1 MINKFIFGF
10 GLKKCSFISTISKK
24 TIKQLT
30 MSNLSNKRINIY
42 FITIVITLGGLL
54 FGYDTGVIN
63 GTQFYFSKYFEL
75 TGALKGFIVS
85 SALLGAL
92 VGAAFSGVI
101 SKSIGRKNSL
111 IIAAI
116 LFSISAWG
124 SGLPSILP
132 ESISLMVFFRIL
144 GGIAIGMASMN
155 APMYIAEIAPAEK
168 RGTLVTYY
176 QLAVVIG
183 FFVVFLVTYFIG
195 NGMSDS
201 ENISTGWRYM
211 FWSELIPAML
221 FLGFL
226 FMVPKSPR
234 WLMLKG
240 REEEAMNILTRIHGE
255 DVASKEIIEIK
266 ENLQNEG
273 KNKKTSIFT
282 KSLLTIIIIGTILS
296 VLQQFTGINA
306 VLYYGADIFEQALG
320 FGKEDVLLQQILLAT
335 VNLVFTFVA
344 MFTVDKLGRKPL
356 LIIGGF
362 GMLLGFLMMGFTL
375 YFSDYS
381 QLNSAGLPALSSSEG
396 IISLIGI
403 LIFIGSFAM
412 SMGPIVWVLL
422 AEMFPNRIRSIAM
435 SIAVAGQWLA
445 NYFVSQTFPMIVES
459 DANKLQ
465 IDGGIWNNSLPY
477 FLFSGFIVIIIIF
490 VWKYIPE
497 TKGKTLE
504 EMETLFEKS

>member
-1 MINKFIFGF
+1 
-10 GLKKCSFISTISKK
+10 
-24 TIKQLT
+24 
-30 MSNLSNKRINIY
+30 MSNKANKRINIY
-42 FITIVITLGGLL
+42 FITMVITLGGLL

-92 VGAAFSGVI
+92 AGAAFSGI
-101 SKSIGRKNSL
+101 LSKRIGRKNSL
-111 IIAAI
+111 IIAAL
-116 LFSISAWG
+116 LFAISAWG
-124 SGLPSILP
+124 SGLPSMLP
-132 ESISLMVFFRIL
+132 ESISLMVVFRIL

-168 RGTLVTYY
+168 RGNLVTFY
-176 QLAVVIG
+176 QLAIVIG

-195 NGMSDS
+195 NGMSES
-201 ENISTGWRYM
+201 ENIATGWRYM
-211 FWSELIPAML
+211 FWSELIPAGL
-221 FLGFL
+221 FLSLLFL
-226 FMVPKSPR
+226 VPKSPR
-234 WLMLKG
+234 WLMIKG
-240 REEEAMNILTRIHGE
+240 KEEEALDVLISIHGE
-255 DVASKEIIEIK
+255 EKATTEIVEIRASIE
-266 ENLQNEG
+266 NDGNR
-273 KNKKTSIFT
+273 KKVSIFS
-282 KSLLTIIIIGTILS
+282 KSLLPIIIIGTILS

-335 VNLVFTFVA
+335 VNLVFTFIA
-344 MFTVDKLGRKPL
+344 MLTVDKLGRKPL

-362 GMLLGFLMMGFTL
+362 GMLIGFLMMGFTL

-381 QLNSAGLPALSSSEG
+381 QLNSAGLPTISSSEG

-412 SMGPIVWVLL
+412 SMGPVVWVILS
-422 AEMFPNRIRSIAM
+422 EIFPNRIRSIAM

-445 NYFVSQTFPMIVES
+445 NYFVSQSFPIIVES

-465 IDGGIWNNSLPY
+465 IDGGIWNNALPY
-477 FLFSGFIVIIIIF
+477 FLFSGFIVLIILF
-490 VWKYIPE
+490 VWKFIPE

-504 EMETLFEKS
+504 EMETLFEK

>member
-1 MINKFIFGF
+1 
-10 GLKKCSFISTISKK
+10 
-24 TIKQLT
+24 

-42 FITIVITLGGLL
+42 FITIAITLGGLL

-85 SALLGAL
+85 SALIGAL
-92 VGAAFSGVI
+92 AGAAGAGI
-101 SKSIGRKNSL
+101 LSKAIGRKNSL
-111 IIAAI
+111 IIAAV
-116 LFSISAWG
+116 LFMFSAWG
-124 SGLPSILP
+124 SGLPSMLP
-132 ESISLMVFFRIL
+132 ESMSLMVFFRIL

-183 FFVVFLVTYFIG
+183 FFVVFLATYFIG
-195 NGMSDS
+195 NGLSEE
-201 ENISTGWRYM
+201 ENIQFGWRQM
-211 FWSELIPAML
+211 FWSELIPAIL
-221 FLGFL
+221 FFVLL
-226 FMVPKSPR
+226 FFVPKIPL
-234 WLMLKG
+234 WLMTKG
-240 REEEAMNILTRIHGE
+240 KEEEALNILTRIHGE
-255 DVASKEIIEIK
+255 EMANKEFVEIK
-266 ENLQNEG
+266 ESLQEEG
-273 KNKKTSIFT
+273 KKIKTSVFT
-282 KSLLTIIIIGTILS
+282 KTMLPIVIIGTILS

-320 FGKEDVLLQQILLAT
+320 FGKEDILLQQILLAT

-344 MFTVDKLGRKPL
+344 MFTIDKLGRKPL

-362 GMLLGFLMMGFTL
+362 GMLIGFLMMGFTL

-381 QLNSAGLPALSSSEG
+381 QVNSAGLPTISSTEG
-396 IISLIGI
+396 MISLIGV
-403 LIFIGSFAM
+403 LIFIASFAM
-412 SMGPIVWVLL
+412 SMGPVVWVLL
-422 AEMFPNRIRSIAM
+422 SEIFPNKIRSVAM
-435 SIAVAGQWLA
+435 SIAVAAQWLA
-445 NYFVSQTFPMIVES
+445 NYFVSQTFPIIVES

-465 IDGGIWNNSLPY
+465 IDGGVWNNALPY
-477 FLFSGFIVIIIIF
+477 FLFSGFIVVIILF

-504 EMETLFEKS
+504 EMETLFEK